1 MMKRFTNTGTLL
13 RFTLRRD
20 RFFLPVW
27 IIGIVLFTVLCAP
40 LFTQVASSPVD
51 LAMYGETMKNP
62 AMIALCGPFYAEPY
76 TYGVMYTQMMTVWVL
91 ILIGVMNFFLVSRHT
106 RRDEE
111 DGKIEVLRSLPVG
124 RAAILSST
132 LIVAVFANV
141 IIGLLCAV
149 GLAACRIESMSP
161 GGCFLLG
168 GIFCVVGLLFAAIA
182 MLFSQLCYTSRGGIG
197 GSFLVLG
204 VLYMLAA
211 MGNVQGGVLSY
222 LSPLGFVFKT
232 LPFVGNRV
240 YPIINILAETLI
252 IAMAAIR
259 LSSVR
264 DLGAGLLP
272 QRKGRAHG
280 KPSLSS
286 PFALALRLTK
296 STAIVWI
303 VVMFVLGLMYGSIF
317 GDFESFLSQSEMIQ
331 MIIAADPGGSMIL
344 SFMTYITL
352 IMANIAAIP
361 VINCVLKLRSEEKKN
376 RLEPIYARSVS
387 KAGQFLP
394 YIVIAVCLS
403 VLQQLALSFG
413 LWIAGSM
420 VMAEPFALS
429 DIVTA
434 CIVKLPGIWLFAGI
448 CVFLT
453 GVLPK
458 LTSFVWIYFGLSFF
472 VVYLGRLADLPS
484 ALVKITAF
492 GALPDCPIDEF
503 QAAPFALVTIIAVIL
518 SIVGIIAYTRRE
530 VRYNG

>member
-27 IIGIVLFTVLCAP
+27 IIGIVFFTVICAP
-40 LFTQVASSPVD
+40 LFTQIAKSPAD
-51 LAMYGETMKNP
+51 LAMYAETMKNP
-62 AMIALCGPFYAEPY
+62 AMIALCGPLYAEPY

-132 LIVAVFANV
+132 LTVAIVTNF

-149 GLAACRIESMSP
+149 GLAACGIESMSP
-161 GGCFLLG
+161 GACFLLG
-168 GIFCVVGLLFAAIA
+168 VIFCAVGLLFAAIA
-182 MLFSQLCYTSRGGIG
+182 MLFSQLCHTSRGGIG
-197 GSFLVLG
+197 GSFLTLG

-211 MGNVQGGVLSY
+211 IGNIQGGALSY
-222 LSPLGFVFKT
+222 ISPLSIVFKT
-232 LPFVGNRV
+232 LPFAGNRI
-240 YPIINILAETLI
+240 YPTIIILVEMLM
-252 IAMAAIR
+252 IALLALR
-259 LSSVR
+259 LSIVR

-272 QRKGRAHG
+272 QKKGRAHA
-280 KPSLSS
+280 KSSLSS

-296 STAIVWI
+296 NTAIVWI

-317 GDFESFLSQSEMIQ
+317 GDFESFISQSEMIQ
-331 MIIAADPGGSMIL
+331 MIIAADAGGNMIL

-352 IMANIAAIP
+352 IMANVAAIP
-361 VINCVLKLRSEEKKN
+361 VINCVLKLRSEEKRN
-376 RLEPIYARSVS
+376 RLEPLYARSVS
-387 KAGQFLP
+387 RIGQFLP
-394 YIVIAVCLS
+394 YIVIAVSLS
-403 VLQQLALSFG
+403 VLLQLALSFG
-413 LWIAGSM
+413 LWIAAGA
-420 VMAEPFALS
+420 VMADPFALS
-429 DIVTA
+429 DILMA
-434 CIVKLPGIWLFAGI
+434 CIVKLPGIWLFVGL

-458 LTSFVWIYFGLSFF
+458 LTSFVWAYFGLSFF
-472 VVYLGRLADLPS
+472 AVYIGRLADLPS

-492 GALPDCPIDEF
+492 GALPDLPIDEF
-503 QAAPFALVTIIAVIL
+503 RAAPFVLVTVIAVTL
-518 SIVGIIAYTRRE
+518 MIVGVIAYARRE
-530 VRYNG
+530 VWYNG